1 MILINLKLKNF
12 KKYIDKEFS
21 FSEGLIG
28 VLGANGAGKSTIFDA
43 IIYALYGESKGA
55 KELIKNSLAE
65 PKDKVSVELSFEIG
79 SDEYRVVREL
89 RGKTQTSTAL
99 LYKSDTDVCS
109 GAKETTAYIQ
119 SLTKMTKSAFMH
131 TLFASQ
137 KELTNLSSMKNE
149 DRKKMIRKLLGLD
162 KIDSVEKNLKDKIR
176 DIKKEIQTA
185 QKYLLSEDEIES
197 INNNIKEYQQN
208 LSQKQDEIQKE
219 QNSLKEIEKDIQ
231 IAQQEESRLSK
242 LKDEKTSIQNSIN
255 ILNTKIDSNNKNIEN
270 LTKEIAEIEQISKEI
285 DPTINTRY
293 TKLIEELNNQNSIK
307 NSYIQKNE
315 ILKAQESLRVDYTK
329 IKKDIK
335 SLEISLESEE
345 MILNQQKLFGDNLEN
360 RDKEINALDTK
371 KENYSKILAQL
382 EAEMQKANSQV
393 EKLTSLGKSS
403 NCPTCTRPLLEEYD
417 NVLNSLKNS
426 IIAKNKKLIDEN
438 NNVIAKII
446 ESKNRLLESRQTL
459 LNEYQNISNQLAIKN
474 REKKM
479 LKEAKNEL
487 ERVEKRGKANN
498 EELEKLKDITYDETI
513 HNSLIEEEKT
523 LKPLYEQNI
532 AKEAKI
538 SKKETLISSQKSLIE
553 QKTQDENE
561 LKSLKEKN
569 DSIEYDDTK
578 YKIAKDNLKN
588 LQTQKETIQKEL
600 HKKEMEQKD
609 IQNSIQNSTT
619 KLSDDNKKRSSINE
633 IELAKSD
640 YEKIKVNLDIFK
652 NSINSKIVPQISQYA
667 STLYYTITNGKYERV
682 EIDEEFDFYIYDD
695 GMRHSIERFSGG
707 EIDLA
712 NIVLRIAISKTLAS
726 LNGSNGVEFLAFD
739 EVFGSQDEM
748 RRVALLEAFNTIK
761 EQYRQ
766 IFLISHEV
774 EIKEMFERVIEV

>member
-1 MILINLKLKNF
+1 
-12 KKYIDKEFS
+12 
-21 FSEGLIG
+21 
-28 VLGANGAGKSTIFDA
+28 
-43 IIYALYGESKGA
+43 
-55 KELIKNSLAE
+55 
-65 PKDKVSVELSFEIG
+65 
-79 SDEYRVVREL
+79 
-89 RGKTQTSTAL
+89 
-99 LYKSDTDVCS
+99 
-109 GAKETTAYIQ
+109 
-119 SLTKMTKSAFMH
+119 
-131 TLFASQ
+131 
-137 KELTNLSSMKNE
+137 
-149 DRKKMIRKLLGLD
+149 
-162 KIDSVEKNLKDKIR
+162 
-176 DIKKEIQTA
+176 
-185 QKYLLSEDEIES
+185 
-197 INNNIKEYQQN
+197 
-208 LSQKQDEIQKE
+208 
-219 QNSLKEIEKDIQ
+219 
-231 IAQQEESRLSK
+231 
-242 LKDEKTSIQNSIN
+242 
-255 ILNTKIDSNNKNIEN
+255 
-270 LTKEIAEIEQISKEI
+270 
-285 DPTINTRY
+285 
-293 TKLIEELNNQNSIK
+293 
-307 NSYIQKNE
+307 
-315 ILKAQESLRVDYTK
+315 
-329 IKKDIK
+329 
-335 SLEISLESEE
+335 